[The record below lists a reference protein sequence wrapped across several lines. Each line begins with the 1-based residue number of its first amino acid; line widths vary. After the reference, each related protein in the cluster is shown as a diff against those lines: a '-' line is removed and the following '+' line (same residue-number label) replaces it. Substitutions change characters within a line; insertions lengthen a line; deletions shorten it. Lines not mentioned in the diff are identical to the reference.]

1 MKWNIALVLLLTL
14 GSQSSLGA
22 LWSYGRSAFGFPEAP
37 MSFFSRGKLQYLM
50 TEDLNDL
57 VMFIFLQQLLALI
70 KNKEMKVV
78 P

>member
-1 MKWNIALVLLLTL
+1 MLLIVGT
-14 GSQSSLGA
+14 QCSLGA
-22 LWSYGRSAFGFPEAP
+22 LWSYGRNAFGFPEAP
-37 MSFFSRGKLQYLM
+37 MSFFSRGKLQYFM
-50 TEDLNDL
+50 REDLNDL